1 MESAEVMGLDAV
13 RVAHPWPEK
22 RPFPG
27 LVGLGYGFDGGG
39 RELVDALIRQKGRA
53 TMLEVGVAFGSSA
66 RRWLAQSPQLTLI
79 CLDAWDNPKWPEL
92 MAAYGELELAGK
104 LKESDGAE
112 RVFQTNLW
120 EYRDRVIAIRGYAP
134 EALKILADNGVWPD
148 IIYVDADKEA
158 KTLHGVAE
166 MFPNSIVCGDDWSW
180 SEAATP
186 YFYPI
191 RAGVKALARR
201 RNAHLVVRKATW
213 VISDEPPSLRNRL
226 DLMERWF
233 ADVSRPLRRW
243 LKR

>member
-66 RRWLAQSPQLTLI
+66 RRWLAQSPQLI
-79 CLDAWDNPKWPEL
+79 
-92 MAAYGELELAGK
+92 
-104 LKESDGAE
+104 
-112 RVFQTNLW
+112 
-120 EYRDRVIAIRGYAP
+120 
-134 EALKILADNGVWPD
+134 
-148 IIYVDADKEA
+148 
-158 KTLHGVAE
+158 
-166 MFPNSIVCGDDWSW
+166 
-180 SEAATP
+180 
-186 YFYPI
+186 
-191 RAGVKALARR
+191 
-201 RNAHLVVRKATW
+201 VRKATW